1 MRPFE
6 TGFETVGN
14 ATLVLH
20 DRRPLLATDPW
31 LVGSAYFGSWGL
43 SHEIPAEQME
53 AIQRAEYVWI
63 SHGHPDHL
71 SGDSLQLLKDKKVLV
86 PDHVGRRVHDDLIQ
100 QGFDIRI
107 ARDREWI
114 QLSPRVRVLSIADY
128 NQDGVLICDVNGRL
142 VLNLNDASDRG
153 WGGFVRKLT
162 RSYRRSFLLNLAGF
176 GDADMLNYWGEDGRR
191 LPFPPRTPL
200 GRTLSNR
207 ARYWGATC
215 VVPFSAMHRYQRSDS
230 VWANCRSATMADYE
244 AGFERDKVE
253 LLPAYLRYDCLSDEV
268 TPLNPRRNEGP
279 PVEPAQFGDDWS
291 EPLTPEDKASLRRYF
306 TAVEHLATNIDF
318 LRFKVGG
325 EETVIEL
332 RKARFSRGLT
342 FEVPRASLAAA
353 VKYEIFDDLLIGNF
367 MKVTLHGPWQPG
379 RLYPDFTPYV
389 SKFADNG
396 RAKTLAELREY
407 QRKYFARD
415 PEGYLRHRF
424 EVAFVM
430 PLQKAT
436 SSLLRSRL
444 GANSSLFRS
453 AKKTYWSLRG
463 AA

>member
-31 LVGSAYFGSWGL
+31 LVGAAYFGSWGL
-43 SHEIPAEQME
+43 AHEIPPEQLE
-53 AIQRAEYVWI
+53 AIRRAEYIWI

-71 SGDSLQLLKDKKVLV
+71 SGDSLQLLRDKKFLV
-86 PDHVGRRVHDDLIQ
+86 PDHVGGRVHKDLVE
-100 QGFDIRI
+100 QGFDVRV

-114 QLSPRVRVLSIADY
+114 ELSPRVRVLSIADY

-162 RSYRRSFLLNLAGF
+162 RSYPRSFLLNLAGF
-176 GDADMLNYWGEDGRR
+176 GDADMLNYWSEDGRQ
-191 LPFPPRTPL
+191 LPLPARTPL
-200 GRTLSNR
+200 GRTLSGR

-215 VVPFSAMHRYQRSDS
+215 AIPFSAMHRYQRSDS
-230 VWANCRSATMADYE
+230 IWAGRQSATLADYE
-244 AGFERDKVE
+244 EEFDHDKVT
-253 LLPAYLRYDCLSDEV
+253 LLPAYLRYDCVHDEV

-279 PVEPAQFGDDWS
+279 PVDPGQFGDDWS
-291 EPLTPEDKASLRRYF
+291 EPLTQEDKASLRRYF
-306 TAVEHLATNIDF
+306 TAIEHLATNIDF

-332 RKARFSRGLT
+332 RKGRFTRGLT
-342 FEVPRASLAAA
+342 FEVPRCSLATA

-367 MKVTLHGPWQPG
+367 MRVTLHGPWQPG

-396 RAKTLAELREY
+396 RAKTLVELREY
-407 QRKYFARD
+407 QMKYFRRD
-415 PEGYLRHRF
+415 PAGYLHHRF
-424 EVAFVM
+424 EVAFLL
-430 PLQKAT
+430 PLQQAT

-444 GANSSLFRS
+444 GANSSLFRA
-453 AKKTYWSLRG
+453 AKKAYWYMRG